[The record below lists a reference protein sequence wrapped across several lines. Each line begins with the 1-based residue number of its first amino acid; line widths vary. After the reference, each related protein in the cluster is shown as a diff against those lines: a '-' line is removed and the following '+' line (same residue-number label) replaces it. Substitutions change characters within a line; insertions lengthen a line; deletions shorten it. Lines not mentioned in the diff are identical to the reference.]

1 VDGIYFEVKKV
12 LSAEIEYICGRNK
25 EKMFMKKVFY
35 LFVIGFISY
44 SCVSSKKL
52 DAVQEKLSDC
62 NKVTAEQAQA
72 LSDAQVRISNLQNDS
87 TAMQK
92 KMASVIADTVKQS
105 KEFHQNRL
113 ALEALQNQYKQLN
126 DQIGKSQSESEIKA
140 LLADLQRSQ
149 EKLQVREDALVKAE
163 KDLQTSTLALS
174 EKEKK
179 VQSLSKKISDQDSLM
194 KALRWKVAN
203 ALKGYVGNGLEVVN
217 KNGKVYVS
225 MDEKLLFK
233 SGSWDVD
240 EKGAAALDKI
250 SKLLAENKDIHVV
263 IEGHTD
269 DVPFNGK
276 GNVQDNWDLS
286 TKRSTSIVR
295 ILLNNKE
302 IAPAR
307 VTASGRAEFVPVDE
321 AKTKE
326 ARQKNRRTEIILSPN
341 MDELMKAIGSG
352 N

>member
-1 VDGIYFEVKKV
+1 MG
-12 LSAEIEYICGRNK
+12 LSAFPFTEYKYICGRNI
-25 EKMFMKKVFY
+25 EITFMKKVFY
-35 LFVIGFISY
+35 LFVIALISS

-52 DAVQEKLSDC
+52 EAVQSKLDDC
-62 NKVTAEQAQA
+62 NKTSEEQASA
-72 LSDAQVRISNLQNDS
+72 LNAAQIQISNLQND
-87 TAMQK
+87 TAAMQK
-92 KMASVIADTVKQS
+92 MLASIIADTVKQS
-105 KEFHQNRL
+105 KEFHQNKI
-113 ALEALQNQYKQLN
+113 ALESLQKMYKQLN
-126 DQIGKSQSESEIKA
+126 DQIGNTKSESEIKA
-140 LLADLQRSQ
+140 LLGDLQRSQ
-149 EKLQVREDALVKAE
+149 EKLQAREDALVKSE
-163 KDLQTSTLALS
+163 KDLQASTLALA

-179 VQSLSKKISDQDSLM
+179 VQALSKKISDQDSIM
-194 KALRWKVAN
+194 KALRWKVAT

-225 MDEKLLFK
+225 MDEKLLFQ

-240 EKGAAALDKI
+240 TKGVAALDKI

-286 TKRSTSIVR
+286 TKRATAIVH
-295 ILLNNKE
+295 ILLNNKGIE
-302 IAPAR
+302 PKRI
-307 VTASGRAEFVPVDE
+307 TASGRAEFVPIDT

-341 MDELMKAIGSG
+341 MDELLKAIGGG